1 MRSIAA
7 AIAWWSGRSALNDSD
22 RGHRAPAARHSPLC
36 GGRVFIDLGAN
47 RGDTVGAWYS
57 RSAGFRTL
65 LSSLPNQD
73 PWTYCVSSFEAN
85 PRWTPGLLKLQR
97 TLAPR
102 AAARGGALK
111 IFNDTAA
118 STNDTV
124 LDLYLDTSREA
135 GGSTIVKDKVVPAKH
150 RGKKPV
156 RVRAIDFPAF
166 LEKATLRKAKR
177 PQDARVIVKFDVEG
191 AEYEIFDAL
200 FARGTLCDRVD
211 VAVVEFHAA
220 KIHSARL
227 PKDVD
232 DRIRNRLGA
241 CGVEVW
247 EYGGR
252 ATIGTSRYGL
262 GDIERTVEASR

>member
-1 MRSIAA
+1 
-7 AIAWWSGRSALNDSD
+7 
-22 RGHRAPAARHSPLC
+22 
-36 GGRVFIDLGAN
+36 
-47 RGDTVGAWYS
+47 
-57 RSAGFRTL
+57 
-65 LSSLPNQD
+65 
-73 PWTYCVSSFEAN
+73 
-85 PRWTPGLLKLQR
+85 
-97 TLAPR
+97 
-102 AAARGGALK
+102 
-111 IFNDTAA
+111 
-118 STNDTV
+118 
-124 LDLYLDTSREA
+124 
-135 GGSTIVKDKVVPAKH
+135 
-150 RGKKPV
+150 V